1 MSFILQPSW
10 TRQPQGPVEID
21 WSNPLTR
28 GLVICTHAGNNF
40 REMVTN
46 KPSTITSATYA
57 PTKEGRALM
66 DSASTFRIDTGVT
79 ANFGDAVTWMFGA
92 QLDTFPVNAS
102 RFAERVQVEVFLIDS
117 SGRLNFQRSNT
128 TPTVSQNFL
137 GSTGQTAPAP
147 YSTYA
152 ARVSSFTSNADAAL
166 FVNGLSLTLTTNT
179 AGSGTLN
186 TNANSHLLCNRGDST
201 RPLDGRIYFAYRWN
215 RALSNNEI
223 KRISDNPYQIFKPVT
238 RTIALS
244 GAVVQLLRPDGDISS
259 GAWLPSTG
267 SDLYAMLD
275 ETTADDGDYIY
286 TTSASTA
293 EVSLTNAGDPA
304 VSTGHIIRYRAK
316 GTGTL
321 TVKLMQG
328 TTTIATHVPT
338 LTTSF
343 QTFTFTLSG
352 AEADSITDYSNLRL
366 QFVSS

>member
-1 MSFILQPSW
+1 MSLIARPRW
-10 TRQPQGPVEID
+10 TRQPQGPVQID

-28 GLVICTHAGNNF
+28 GLQSLWRFDQLLDV
-40 REMVTN
+40 RTN
-46 KPSTITSATYA
+46 K
-57 PTKEGRALM
+57 
-66 DSASTFRIDTGVT
+66 
-79 ANFGDAVTWMFGA
+79 
-92 QLDTFPVNAS
+92 
-102 RFAERVQVEVFLIDS
+102 RFAITETTGMTPSSPSLCGKGVKRTTVTTNLGYIDLNAALTSDFTLVALHVPS
-117 SGRLNFQRSNT
+117 SLANPGELLDDDDFPRRLQFRA
-128 TPTVSQNFL
+128 
-137 GSTGQTAPAP
+137 GSTGNTE
-147 YSTYA
+147 
-152 ARVSSFTSNADAAL
+152 FI
-166 FVNGLSLTLTTNT
+166 FFNT
-179 AGSGTLN
+179 AGSAFTASSSGIQVNSVCISAATKLGSTITAYTDGVPGTPVTVTGTPQSGTTTVRAFVGRN
-186 TNANSHLLCNRGDST
+186 GGDNYQGTQVFSAW
-201 RPLDGRIYFAYRWN
+201 FN
-215 RALSNNEI
+215 RALSDGEI
-223 KRISDNPYQIFKPVT
+223 KSISANPWQIFKPVT

-286 TTSASTA
+286 TTSTSTA

-338 LTTSF
+338 LTTSY
-343 QTFTFTLSG
+343 QTFSFTLSG
-352 AEADSITDYSNLRL
+352 AEADSITDYNNLRL